1 MSKEQVTI
9 FNQTLSLMNIF
20 SNCIYI
26 YIIYIYVYIYIYIYI
41 DKLDDRVNKYNNM
54 YPSTIKMKP
63 VDIESITYIDFNKE
77 NNKKIS

>member
-1 MSKEQVTI
+1 MTSMS
-9 FNQTLSLMNIF
+9 
-20 SNCIYI
+20 IYI
-26 YIIYIYVYIYIYIYI
+26 YIYIYIYI

-63 VDIESITYIDFNKE
+63 VDIESITYIDFNNE